1 MKISPNVTR
10 TFSKIGFKLK
20 KHAPEI
26 LTGIGIGSG
35 AACLVLSNKTT
46 HDKLDDILNDH
57 NADMEIIREESESIK
72 KDTVKRY
79 AKTAGKLAKAYGPA
93 LACGAVSVT
102 CAISGCKISH
112 DRNVALAGAYAAL
125 DQGFKKYRENVKERY
140 GEEIDKELRAGVKK
154 GISVEETDENGKTKK
169 KKTDAILDGEVKASD
184 TARFFDSSCIEWSED
199 PEENKRFLQIQEN
212 ILTERLTRKGYLFLN
227 DVYKALGFQ
236 PTDAGQRLGWKYDPE
251 DTSLSNCVS
260 FGIFETNRVAVD
272 SAKTRFI
279 NGLEPVVLLEF
290 NYDGDLYL
298 DK

>member
-1 MKISPNVTR
+1 MKINPSISRAVR
-10 TFSKIGFKLK
+10 KVGFKLK

-26 LTGIGIGSG
+26 LTGLGIGSG

-46 HDKLDDILNDH
+46 HDKLDDILDEH
-57 NADMEIIREESESIK
+57 NEEMDEIREESENLK
-72 KDTVKRY
+72 KDTFKRY

-184 TARFFDSSCIEWSED
+184 TSRFFDSSCVDWSED
-199 PEENKRFLQIQEN
+199 PEVNKKFLRIQEN
-212 ILTERLTRKGYLFLN
+212 VLTEMLTRRGYLFLN
-227 DVYKALGFQ
+227 DVYKALGFE

-251 DTSLSNCVS
+251 DPTLANCVS

-272 SAKTRFI
+272 AAKTRFI

>member
-10 TFSKIGFKLK
+10 AIRKVGFKLK

-26 LTGIGIGSG
+26 LTGLGIGSG

-46 HDKLDDILNDH
+46 HDKLDDILDEH
-57 NADMEIIREESESIK
+57 NEEMDEIREESDSIK
-72 KDTVKRY
+72 RDTFKRY

-154 GISVEETDENGKTKK
+154 GISIDETDENGKTKK
-169 KKTDAILDGEVKASD
+169 KKTDAILEGEIKASD
-184 TARFFDSSCIEWSED
+184 TSRFFDSSCPDWSED
-199 PEENKRFLQIQEN
+199 PEVNKKFLRIQEN
-212 ILTERLTRKGYLFLN
+212 VLTEMLSRRGYLFLN

-251 DTSLSNCVS
+251 DTTLANCVS

-272 SAKTRFI
+272 AAKTRFI

>member
-10 TFSKIGFKLK
+10 AINKIGFKLK

-46 HDKLDDILNDH
+46 HDKLDDILNEH
-57 NADMEIIREESESIK
+57 NADMEVIREESESIK

-102 CAISGCKISH
+102 CAVSGCKISH

-140 GEEIDKELRAGVKK
+140 GDEIDKELRAGVKK
-154 GISVEETDENGKTKK
+154 GISVEETDEKGKTKK
-169 KKTDAILDGEVKASD
+169 KKTDAIFDGEVKASD

-279 NGLEPVVLLEF
+279 NVLSQ
-290 NYDGDLYL
+290 LYYL
-298 DK
+298 SSTTMEISI

>member
-1 MKISPNVTR
+1 MKVSPNVAR
-10 TFSKIGFKLK
+10 TIHKIGFKLK

-26 LTGIGIGSG
+26 LTGLGIGSG

-46 HDKLDDILNDH
+46 HDKLDIILDEH
-57 NADMEIIREESESIK
+57 NEEMDEIREESESVK
-72 KDTVKRY
+72 KDTFKRY

-102 CAISGCKISH
+102 CAVSGCKISH

-140 GEEIDKELRAGVKK
+140 GDEIDKELRAGVKK
-154 GISVEETDENGKTKK
+154 GISIDETDENGKTKK
-169 KKTDAILDGEVKASD
+169 KKVDAVTESVRASD
-184 TARFFDSSCIEWSED
+184 TSRFFDSSCPDWSED
-199 PEENKRFLQIQEN
+199 PEQNKKFLHIQEN
-212 ILTERLTRKGYLFLN
+212 ILTERLSRKGFLFLN
-227 DVYKALGFQ
+227 DVYKVFGFE
-236 PTDAGQRLGWKYDPE
+236 PTDAGQRLGWKYDPQ
-251 DTSLSNCVS
+251 DPTLANCVS
-260 FGIFETNRVAVD
+260 FGVFETQKVVD
-272 SAKTRFI
+272 NAKARFI

>member
-26 LTGIGIGSG
+26 LTGLGIGSG

-46 HDKLDDILNDH
+46 HDKLDDILDEH
-57 NADMEIIREESESIK
+57 NEEMDEIREESESIK
-72 KDTVKRY
+72 KDTFKRY

-154 GISVEETDENGKTKK
+154 GISIEETDENGKTKK

-251 DTSLSNCVS
+251 DTSLANSVS
-260 FGIFETNRVAVD
+260 FGIFETNRIAVD

>member
-1 MKISPNVTR
+1 MKIGPNVTR
-10 TFSKIGFKLK
+10 VFSKIGFKLK

-26 LTGIGIGSG
+26 LTGLGIGSG

-46 HDKLDDILNDH
+46 HDKLDIILDEH
-57 NADMEIIREESESIK
+57 NADMEVIREESESIK
-72 KDTVKRY
+72 RDTVKRY

-102 CAISGCKISH
+102 CAVSGCKISH

-125 DQGFKKYRENVKERY
+125 DAGFKKYRENVKERY

-154 GISVEETDENGKTKK
+154 GISIDETDENGKKKK
-169 KKTDAILDGEVKASD
+169 KKTDAILDGEVRASD
-184 TARFFDSSCIEWSED
+184 TARFFDSSCVEWSED

-251 DTSLSNCVS
+251 DTSLANCVS